1 MPCLMGLEVVGWGRE
16 SPQVSPGVGR
26 ADLEGERV
34 IQAEDAAAPRG
45 GGTWLIPLTR
55 TSLVLAT
62 EVLRAKALHPGPA

>member
-1 MPCLMGLEVVGWGRE
+1 M
-16 SPQVSPGVGR
+16 SPGVGR

-34 IQAEDAAAPRG
+34 IQAEDTAAPRG

-62 EVLRAKALHPGPA
+62 KVLRAKALHPGPA